1 MPQLKPG
8 NEKKPSPGTLVPISY
23 APPNSVAHLIADGE
37 NWQTLAARYG
47 LPAADIIKMNF
58 KTTDAYEINWYLR
71 EYVNCNT
78 PTPDGYNWRFS
89 TSARNG
95 PSPRAGKIFVIPNW
109 TTILRAAKEATRD
122 SVADWFRAALI
133 RGAQVR
139 GSELTVPLGS
149 VSSVFTTRWQFTQ
162 RLRNGGASDQ
172 IAEKWANFLD
182 FILRSYT
189 ADIHTVVPLAY
200 PLYANWNAPTPP
212 PPMPATPFLLLQ
224 GTGGESY
231 VSRGFLRPQLQQ
243 YLGNAGDPA
252 ATTMANGYS
261 VWFADKFALFR
272 ASAKVMHMLAT
283 VYKIPGQI
291 VSGDAFAPPG
301 SITVSPMLL

>member
-8 NEKKPSPGTLVPISY
+8 NEKKPSPATLVPIGY
-23 APPNSVAHLIADGE
+23 IPPNSVAHLIADGE

-47 LPAADIIKMNF
+47 LPAVDIIKMNF
-58 KTTDAYEINWYLR
+58 KTTDPYEINWYLR

-109 TTILRAAKEATRD
+109 TTILQAAKEATRD
-122 SVADWFRAALI
+122 SVTDWFRGALI
-133 RGAQVR
+133 RGAKVR
-139 GSELTVPLGS
+139 GAELTIPHGS
-149 VSSVFTTRWQFTQ
+149 VSSVFATRWQFTQ

-172 IAEKWANFLD
+172 MAEKWADFLEM
-182 FILRSYT
+182 ILRSFT
-189 ADIHTVVPLAY
+189 ADIHTVESIAY
-200 PLYANWNAPTPP
+200 PIYGSWNAPIPP
-212 PPMPATPFLLLQ
+212 PPMHATPFLLLRN
-224 GTGGESY
+224 TGGDAY
-231 VSRGFLRPQLQQ
+231 ASRGFLRPQLQN

-252 ATTMANGYS
+252 ATSMANGYA
-261 VWFADKFALFR
+261 VWFADKFALMR
-272 ASAKVMHMLAT
+272 QSAKVNQMLAT
-283 VYKIPGQI
+283 VHKIPGQM

-301 SITVSPMLL
+301 SITMSPMLL